1 MDRFEKLRILAEG
14 AKYDASCSTSGVER
28 KNVGRMGNTS
38 CAGICHSWS
47 ADGRCISL
55 LKVLLTNRCAYDCAY
70 CVNRRTADTERASF
84 EPEELADLTIE
95 FYRRNYI
102 EGLFLSAAVEG
113 SPDRTSE
120 RMLRCLELLR
130 HVHGFAGYIHA
141 KIIPGTSD
149 RLIHRIG
156 LVADRISVN
165 VELPSRESLAAL
177 APQKRPEGIF
187 LPMGQIRDTLA
198 DRKSLRGPMD
208 GRKPPGDRDLERSL
222 PSTGTGAAGVP
233 AVRKK
238 EVFTPAGQ
246 TTQMI
251 IGASRETDR
260 QIVKLS
266 EGLYQKYRIKRVYFS
281 AYIPV
286 ADSPLL
292 PSRLAEPPL
301 LREHRLYQA
310 DWLLRFYG
318 FTADEILE
326 ETNPNLDPLLDPK
339 VAWAVRH
346 PEFFPMEINKASLEE
361 LLRIPGIGAIS
372 ARRIL
377 RQRRF
382 AAVRFDDLQRIG
394 VVVKRARHFITC
406 CGRYQGAGVQE
417 PEALR
422 HLLAQGGMSRAGGT
436 FGAGGISGT
445 FGAGG
450 VEGKRISQIG
460 DPVQLTMVQ
469 ALAQGGGGW

>member
-1 MDRFEKLRILAEG
+1 M
-14 AKYDASCSTSGVER
+14 
-28 KNVGRMGNTS
+28 
-38 CAGICHSWS
+38 
-47 ADGRCISL
+47 
-55 LKVLLTNRCAYDCAY
+55 
-70 CVNRRTADTERASF
+70 
-84 EPEELADLTIE
+84 
-95 FYRRNYI
+95 
-102 EGLFLSAAVEG
+102 
-113 SPDRTSE
+113 
-120 RMLRCLELLR
+120 
-130 HVHGFAGYIHA
+130 
-141 KIIPGTSD
+141 
-149 RLIHRIG
+149 
-156 LVADRISVN
+156 
-165 VELPSRESLAAL
+165 
-177 APQKRPEGIF
+177 
-187 LPMGQIRDTLA
+187 
-198 DRKSLRGPMD
+198 
-208 GRKPPGDRDLERSL
+208 
-222 PSTGTGAAGVP
+222 P
-233 AVRKK
+233 AVRGK

-266 EGLYQKYRIKRVYFS
+266 EGLYQRYRIKRVYFS

-318 FTADEILE
+318 FTADEILDE
-326 ETNPNLDPLLDPK
+326 SNPNLDPLLDPK

-346 PEFFPMEINKASLEE
+346 PEFFPVEINKASLEE
-361 LLRIPGIGAIS
+361 LLRIPGIGTIS

-422 HLLAQGGMSRAGGT
+422 HLLVQGGMGGAGGA
-436 FGAGGISGT
+436 FGAGGT
-445 FGAGG
+445 
-450 VEGKRISQIG
+450 EGKRVSQIG
-460 DPVQLTMVQ
+460 DAVQMTMFQ
-469 ALAQGGGGW
+469 PLARGGAGW